1 MNSLHAM
8 VFHPAAHE
16 AGHADLLPHPA
27 GHADLVARLR
37 PHPASHEA
45 GHADRLTH
53 PAGRADLVARLVRGG
68 TLFALALTG
77 APLPLRAQPAL
88 APDEVLIE
96 RVMLPDARAGC
107 FAFGLPGGVNV
118 CYDPT
123 RGGLNYAWT
132 GGFIDLTEVRP
143 VNKLIKAATL
153 LGPVVYRETGTS
165 PLRRGDASRAPVVVF
180 KGYTLR
186 PASVELRYTV
196 DGAPVAETISA
207 LPNAAGLRRTFRFDR
222 AGADAPWSY
231 VVEGRPALTLTKDA
245 TGSLILDVPFAAP
258 KP

>member
-1 MNSLHAM
+1 MNPLHAM
-8 VFHPAAHE
+8 VFHPASHE
-16 AGHADLLPHPA
+16 AGHADPLPHPA
-27 GHADLVARLR
+27 GHADLVARL
-37 PHPASHEA
+37 
-45 GHADRLTH
+45 
-53 PAGRADLVARLVRGG
+53 VRGG
-68 TLFALALTG
+68 TLFVLALTG

-132 GGFIDLTEVRP
+132 GGFIDLTNVRP

-207 LPNAAGLRRTFRFDR
+207 LPNAAGVRRTFRFDR
-222 AGADAPWSY
+222 AGADAPWTY

-245 TGSLILDVPFAAP
+245 TGSLILDVPFAAA

>member
-8 VFHPAAHE
+8 FLHPAAHP

-27 GHADLVARLR
+27 GY
-37 PHPASHEA
+37 
-45 GHADRLTH
+45 
-53 PAGRADLVARLVRGG
+53 ADLVARLVRGG
-68 TLFALALTG
+68 TLFALALTC

-132 GGFIDLTEVRP
+132 GGFIDLTDVRP

-165 PLRRGDASRAPVVVF
+165 PLRRGDANRAPVVAF

-196 DGAPVAETISA
+196 DGTPVAETISA

-245 TGSLILDVPFAAP
+245 TGSLILDVPFAAA

>member
-1 MNSLHAM
+1 MPIAM
-8 VFHPAAHE
+8 FHE
-16 AGHADLLPHPA
+16 
-27 GHADLVARLR
+27 
-37 PHPASHEA
+37 
-45 GHADRLTH
+45 
-53 PAGRADLVARLVRGG
+53 
-68 TLFALALTG
+68 
-77 APLPLRAQPAL
+77 L
-88 APDEVLIE
+88 APGEVLIE

-132 GGFIDLTEVRP
+132 GGFIDLTDVRP

-165 PLRRGDASRAPVVVF
+165 PLRRGDANRAPVVEF

-186 PASVELRYTV
+186 SASVELRYTV

-222 AGADAPWSY
+222 AGADATWSY
-231 VVEGRPALTLTKDA
+231 VVAGRPALTLTKDA
-245 TGSLILDVPFAAP
+245 TGALLLDVPFTSATP
-258 KP
+258 

>member
-1 MNSLHAM
+1 MNTIAPKVGRISVRLHRSEWRTE
-8 VFHPAAHE
+8 V
-16 AGHADLLPHPA
+16 
-27 GHADLVARLR
+27 R
-37 PHPASHEA
+37 PTRSTIPRIACFVGLE
-45 GHADRLTH
+45 L
-53 PAGRADLVARLVRGG
+53 
-68 TLFALALTG
+68 LAL
-77 APLPLRAQPAL
+77 APLPAQPAL
-88 APDEVLIE
+88 APGEVLIE

-107 FAFGLPGGVNV
+107 FAFGLPGGVNF

-132 GGFIDLTEVRP
+132 GGFIDLTDVRP

-165 PLRRGDASRAPVVVF
+165 PLRRGDANRAPVVEF

-186 PASVELRYTV
+186 SASVELRYTV

-207 LPNAAGLRRTFRFDR
+207 LPNAAGVRRTFRFDR

-245 TGSLILDVPFAAP
+245 TGSLILDVPFAAA